1 MALKQRGRPPL
12 PPEAR
17 KAATSGP
24 SGSARLPTADEREQ
38 IRAVVADLRIQLAT
52 CPEAFGRSRL
62 GADGVLM
69 APQAL
74 VAEKAKVRPED
85 LSAALNGRRPSSLSV
100 ARILERLQGLLPEP
114 GPMVSE
120 YHPDF

>member
-1 MALKQRGRPPL
+1 MSAPKRGRPPL

-17 KAATSGP
+17 KPKASGP
-24 SGSARLPTADEREQ
+24 SGSARLPTDDEKEQ
-38 IRAVVADLRIQLAT
+38 IRAIVADLRTHLAT
-52 CPEAFGRSRL
+52 SPEAAGRSRL
-62 GADGVLM
+62 DLEGVLL

-74 VAEKAKVRPED
+74 VAELARIRPED

-100 ARILERLQGLLPEP
+100 VAILERLQGVLPKP

-120 YHPDF
+120 YDPDF